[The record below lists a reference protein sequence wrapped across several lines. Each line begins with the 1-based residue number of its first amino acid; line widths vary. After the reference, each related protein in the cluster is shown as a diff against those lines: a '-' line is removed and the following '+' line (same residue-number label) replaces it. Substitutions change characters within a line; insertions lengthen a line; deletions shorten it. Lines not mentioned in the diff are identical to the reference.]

1 MGICFW
7 YRLAFFL
14 CNELDFHGW
23 VLSKNDCRT
32 QHPGCS
38 LFPHL
43 TIAFRTMVG
52 LLDSIS
58 IWRHISWMSQTRAA
72 GLWWKQRKTSNNS
85 CCSFGPAW
93 LFGKQGSVL
102 SKALQHCTSH
112 HCNEQICLL
121 CPTPMI
127 LSSSVHTILSLTNVP
142 SLLISTKHLSV
153 WSSSHQLQLHQSALY
168 PWLTTF
174 GWCLLLFQT
183 VFYHQVRSNTNP
195 SLQSQMSNGFS
206 IINPNQQVHQSITLD
221 KVSHLTL
228 LALQFFNLIASR
240 HCGDTSS
247 LHSPLSTAHYHFQL
261 WFSMAKFERSPQ
273 SCSTH
278 GPVNW

>member
-7 YRLAFFL
+7 YHLAFFL

-32 QHPGCS
+32 QHQGCS

-72 GLWWKQRKTSNNS
+72 GLRWKQRKTSNNS

-93 LFGKQGSVL
+93 LFGQQGSVL

-153 WSSSHQLQLHQSALY
+153 WSSSQQLQLHQSALY

-221 KVSHLTL
+221 KVRPPNFTCPTIFQLDSFQTL
-228 LALQFFNLIASR
+228 RGHIF
-240 HCGDTSS
+240 TSLS
-247 LHSPLSTAHYHFQL
+247 FVDCPLPLSIMILNGKVWKVPTELFNT
-261 WFSMAKFERSPQ
+261 WTS
-273 SCSTH
+273 
-278 GPVNW
+278 